1 MRPSYSL
8 LVSAVLALCL
18 ACQGPKGDPGPPGP
32 TGPQGPTGVAI
43 GWDSSGNNVFTT
55 LDGGVGIGTQNPS
68 ATLDVHGTFNV
79 DNDLI
84 LATGHGCRDFRLTVP
99 TGDLGDAL
107 GPILAK
113 NRCANVTLAGS
124 TNWTWNKRVD
134 LSPGQRLS
142 IIG

>member
-18 ACQGPKGDPGPPGP
+18 ACKGDKGDTGPAGA

-55 LDGGVGIGTQNPS
+55 LGGSVGIGTQNPS
-68 ATLDVHGTFNV
+68 ATLDVQGTFNV

-84 LATGHGCRDFRLTVP
+84 LATGHGCRNFTLSVP
-99 TGDLGDAL
+99 TGDLADAL
-107 GPILAK
+107 APILAK
-113 NRCANVTLAGS
+113 NRCANVTLAAS
-124 TNWTWNKRVD
+124 TNWTWNKLIV
-134 LSPGQRLS
+134 LQPG
-142 IIG
+142 